1 MQRRAL
7 MVILAAAALT
17 AAGCGKP
24 VNEQMTLAVIGDTP
38 YGPEQIAAFPEL
50 VDDVNGDPDVDAVL
64 HLGDVK
70 LGSSPCTDER
80 LQTSLHLYQTFTDPF
95 VLTPGDNE
103 WTDCHQLA
111 AGRFMPTERLE
122 RVRELFYPKPG
133 TTLGVRPMRV
143 DTQSADPAFAEFVE
157 NTLWVHSEVVF
168 STVHVVGSRNALA
181 PWFGGQETQ
190 DQRERRQTEY
200 EHRLQADLAW
210 LRRTFA
216 EAERQGARG
225 IVVGMHADSFAAD
238 RRGMEAVNAR
248 MEELA
253 AAFDGP
259 VLLLQGD
266 THLYKVDRPLAGAR
280 NLTRVVVEGETAQE
294 WLRLRVDPGGDR
306 LFSWERQL
314 L

>member
-7 MVILAAAALT
+7 TVILAAVALAAT
-17 AAGCGKP
+17 GCGKP
-24 VNEQMTLAVIGDTP
+24 ANERMTLAVIGDTP

-50 VDDVNGDPDVDAVL
+50 VEDVNGDPHVDAVL

-80 LQTSLHLYQTFTDPF
+80 LKTSLRLYQTFADPF

-111 AGRFMPTERLE
+111 AGRFVPIERLE
-122 RVRELFYPKPG
+122 RVRELFYPEPG
-133 TTLGVRPMRV
+133 TTLGRRPMRIS
-143 DTQSADPAFAEFVE
+143 TQSADPAFAEFVE
-157 NTLWVHSEVVF
+157 NTLWAHSEVVF
-168 STVHVVGSRNALA
+168 STIHVVGSRNGLT
-181 PWFGGQETQ
+181 PWFGDRETQ
-190 DQRERRQTEY
+190 DQRERRRTEY

-210 LRRTFA
+210 LKRTFA
-216 EAERQGARG
+216 LAEREGARG
-225 IVVGMHADSFAAD
+225 IVVGMHADSFAGD

-259 VLLLQGD
+259 VVLLQRD
-266 THLYKVDRPLAGAR
+266 SHRYKVDRPLAGAPD
-280 NLTRVVVEGETAQE
+280 LTRIVVEGETAQE
-294 WLRLRVDPGGDR
+294 WLRLRVDPGGDQ
-306 LFSWERQL
+306 LFSWERQPL
-314 L
+314 